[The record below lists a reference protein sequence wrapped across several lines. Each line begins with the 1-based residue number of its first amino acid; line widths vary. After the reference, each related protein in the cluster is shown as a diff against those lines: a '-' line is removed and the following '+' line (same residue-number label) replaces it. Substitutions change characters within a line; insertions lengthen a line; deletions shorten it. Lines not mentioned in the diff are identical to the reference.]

1 MSGVGQST
9 RDEGIKSMQGLQEPI
24 DRFGLIDMLDIIQIR
39 EPDLTTLA
47 LGIDLTDFVN
57 WV

>member
-9 RDEGIKSMQGLQEPI
+9 RDEGIKSMQGLQAPI
-24 DRFGLIDMLDIIQIR
+24 DRFGLIDMLDVIQIR

-47 LGIDLTDFVN
+47 LGIELTDFVN